1 MKNNI
6 IFPPVCQCLFT
17 VFPVCRLRQKV
28 LDGQPCESILLT
40 MTIPEGTPA
49 KGTAAAGR
57 TVEGTPFYR
66 LIRFAG
72 TPLLNIF
79 FRLRGEGLENIPAA
93 GPFILA
99 ANHVSYLDPL
109 VLGATCP
116 RPVHFIM
123 LQEFWEKPVIGWIA
137 RKSGSF
143 PVDQQGSAA
152 GALRRA
158 LGVLRSGKVLGIFP
172 EGGRSTD
179 GSLQRGKGGAAL
191 LVMKAGVPLLPA
203 AIVGADRALP
213 KGRAFPRPARI
224 IVRYGRPITVPPPSS
239 PDQKREFLDT
249 ITARVMEAI
258 GQLAKE

>member
-1 MKNNI
+1 MTGPEKNLGN
-6 IFPPVCQCLFT
+6 
-17 VFPVCRLRQKV
+17 
-28 LDGQPCESILLT
+28 
-40 MTIPEGTPA
+40 
-49 KGTAAAGR
+49 GTAGGGR
-57 TVEGTPFYR
+57 TVEGTRLYR
-66 LIRFAG
+66 LVRSAG

-137 RKSGSF
+137 GKSGSF
-143 PVDQQGSAA
+143 PVDKGSAA

-158 LGVLRSGKVLGIFP
+158 LGVLRAGRVLGIFP
-172 EGGRSTD
+172 EGGRSAD
-179 GSLQRGKGGAAL
+179 GSLQGGKGGAAL

-203 AIVGADRALP
+203 AIIGADRALP
-213 KGRAFPRPARI
+213 KGRALPRPARI
-224 IVRYGRPITVPPPSS
+224 TVRYGRPLTVPPPSS

-258 GQLAKE
+258 GQLAEK